1 MNKIIETLAYQ
12 HGLMSQGTP
21 DSWDLEHLEKF
32 AEALKQA
39 IYDEVKEELVDDA
52 DIADVHDPMMR
63 EYLKGCNGG
72 TVNALCKIKNFG
84 LDIEL

>member
-12 HGLMSQGTP
+12 HGLMSDGTP

-52 DIADVHDPMMR
+52 DIADEHDPMVR

-72 TVNALCKIKNFG
+72 TVDALYKIKNFG
-84 LDIEL
+84 TDIEL